1 MKQKL
6 QSFLAKLQQIPG
18 MVIFWV
24 VLAFTVVI
32 VVLNYLDKLT
42 SLKGQQANLDALI
55 RDAIA
60 RLKLKQNE
68 DKNEAL
74 KKKPETVKDPK
85 EVEDFYKKELK

>member
-32 VVLNYLDKLT
+32 VVLNYLSKLT
-42 SLKGQQANLDALI
+42 SLKGQQVNLDALI

-68 DKNEAL
+68 DKINDL
-74 KKKPETVKDPK
+74 KKKPTTVKDPK